1 MSLFVVLEGG
11 EGSGKSTLAAALAR
25 ELEST
30 GLEIVLTREPGGT
43 IAGERVRELLHL
55 DLVPWA
61 EAFAYLLARAQ
72 LVGTVIRPA
81 LDRGA
86 LVVCDRFSASTLAY
100 QGYGRGIDLDH
111 LRAAGR
117 LATGGLEPDLTLWV
131 DIDPHVGLARKRGEA
146 EALRTGGEPLQFH
159 ERVRAGYRTQAELA
173 RPGAWV
179 RLDGAARP
187 DTVLAGALAAVGQK
201 LA

>member
-25 ELEST
+25 ELEPT

-61 EAFAYLLARAQ
+61 EAFAYLVARAQ
-72 LVGTVIRPA
+72 LVNTLIRPA
-81 LDRGA
+81 LERGA

-100 QGYGRGIDLDH
+100 QGYGRGMDLH
-111 LRAAGR
+111 ELRAAGR
-117 LATGGLEPDLTLWV
+117 LATSGLEPDLTLWV

-159 ERVRAGYRTQAELA
+159 ERVRAGYRAQAQSA
-173 RPGAWV
+173 RPGDWV

-187 DTVLAGALAAVGQK
+187 DTVLAGALAAVRQK